1 MRAVEDAIRAEIWP
15 AQRLAEFGALFGSE
29 HQTAAAAPT
38 HDLRRRAIENQAALE
53 SAYRALATAVQRDR
67 AVTHAAKWL
76 LDNFHVVAEHFAE
89 LTAMLSRA
97 SYRRLP
103 AVATGRFKGHVRVYA
118 IAYEYVAHT
127 DSRFERESLRQ
138 FVEAFQQ
145 STQLT
150 MREVWALPVL
160 LRAVLLENLRRIA
173 TRTAA
178 SLAARERAD
187 QCVDELVK
195 GRPQRGEREALPEP
209 PPLPERDPYVV
220 QLVQRLQDQLPESAT
235 ILRELQDQLARHA
248 TSVEETVRSEH
259 ARRAASNVTVRNIIT
274 SLREVSSLD
283 WRDFFESVSAVDATL
298 DSHPSY
304 RAIDFNTRDRYRHAI
319 EELARGSG
327 RTEVEVA
334 ELVLQLAETARDGGA
349 APADPRTADVGY
361 FLIDDGRR
369 ALETTVSFAARPSQ
383 RLRRAI
389 LAHPFA
395 VYGVGIAA
403 LTLALLALAFRW
415 GLSGDTAMLA
425 GLLLG
430 VCSLFP
436 LSETAIAIVNRVLV
450 SIFPPVYLPRLVW
463 REGIPDEHR
472 TLVVLPVLIGS
483 EAEVRR
489 HIWQLET
496 HANANPASNVGFAL
510 LSDWPDSSVEIDD
523 EDRELLQLAHRL
535 VDDLN
540 QRYAARSATGPLF
553 HLFHR
558 RRQWNDVE
566 RCWMGWERKRGK
578 LVELNRLLR
587 GETGTSF
594 IPAGG
599 DLAWETPVVAPQGV
613 RYVLTVDADTR
624 LPMGIVN
631 RLVGTAAHPLN
642 RPVYGGDGR
651 VVVRGYGIMQPRV
664 TPLLPE
670 RAEDSLYQEIDARG
684 SGLDPYAGAVSNV
697 YQDVF
702 GQAIFTGKGL
712 YDVDAVERVLR
723 DRIPDNTL
731 LSHDLFEGTFA
742 RTALVTDAEVFED
755 FPSHSE
761 VAAARQHRWTR
772 GDWQLLPWL
781 LHGDG
786 PDAIPTLGRWQMID
800 NLRRSLV
807 APFAWLALVTSWCL
821 SGANPLVWLI
831 VALAP
836 AIDRCLMELYGLCRN
851 RLRGAPVFEQLGGFL
866 TESVA
871 DFWRLFVTVALMA
884 QHSWLMIDAVARAL
898 YRRYVSGRKLLE
910 WTTAEHARERARYEL
925 RAFVWPLKSSTI
937 IVVTSAAIVLA
948 AHPAGFS
955 RAWPLLLLWW
965 SAPLL
970 ARALSTPST
979 ERRPRDELSDVE
991 RSELLRIARRVWSFF
1006 ETFVTAADNH
1016 LPPDNFQEH
1025 PGPVVA
1031 HRTSPTNIGVY
1042 LLSIQTARDLGWL
1055 GLFDMLDRVEN
1066 TLATVQR
1073 LERYRGHLYNWYDT
1087 ETLRPLPPRY
1097 ISTVDSGNLAGH
1109 LLALKQALLEETRR
1123 PALARDPREGVHPGA
1138 VQIARQFET
1147 LERAVGKAGPE
1158 FEPLRFAIDQ
1168 IQHELTRPTR
1178 SGLHAHQALQRAETC
1193 TQRLMTYLG
1202 GLSTGIDTSELK
1214 YAIERFVRDVRSLL
1228 RDAETLLPDELAA
1241 PPPHHANMPVE
1252 PSRWTVAQAWSVAE
1266 LAGDDPIVDVDVEPA
1281 ADLVEP
1287 AADLVEPAADL
1298 AAQAALAPIAKALHG
1313 RLARAAELCEALVA
1327 RMEFGFLF
1335 DTTRRLF
1342 SIGYRV
1348 EDSQLDPSYYD
1359 LLASEARLASLLAV
1373 AKGDVPVSHWFNLG
1387 RRLGGTACGPVLLS
1401 WSGSMFEYL
1410 MPSLVMRDPSGS
1422 LLDQTAHRAVLRQIG
1437 YGRERRVPWGISES
1451 AYNLSDRSLT
1461 YQYGAFGVPGL
1472 GLKRGLG
1479 ADLVV
1484 APYATALALP
1494 YARRAA
1500 VRNLRRLAEL
1510 GANGRYGYYE
1520 ALDFTRERLPD
1531 SQHYAVVRAYMAH
1544 HQGMSLAAIGN
1555 VLTDGALCE
1564 RFHFEPRIRAA
1575 ELVLQERCVQYL
1587 AARHSEQ
1594 EHSPH
1599 ADIDGPSV
1607 DVERILGRAAAG
1619 LPAIQLLSNRRY
1631 AVMLTSSGGGYS
1643 VCDRQAV
1650 TRYRADLTTDSSG
1663 SWLFVRDAASGETWS
1678 ATLQPLA
1685 TEPDFYEAR
1694 FRDELATFVRRD
1706 GDVMTTTEVVV
1717 SPEDD
1722 AEIRRITLYNE
1733 GSDERTLDV
1742 VSYAEVVL
1750 GSAAADQMHPAFSNL
1765 FVETEA
1771 LAGGTV
1777 LLATRR
1783 PRVDTDVRL
1792 WAAHVVQASSPLAG
1806 PVRYETDRARFIGRG
1821 RTLRNAAGLEAGT
1834 LSNSAGSTLDPIFSL
1849 RCRVLLA
1856 PGERVQLAF
1865 TTLVT
1870 ASREAAVA
1878 LAEKYRDPGAFERQ
1892 STSAWTFAR
1901 AEQHYLRIDLAEARA
1916 FQALAGHVVFAN
1928 DHLRTNRELIAE
1940 NALGAAALWRF
1951 GISGD
1956 LPIVL
1961 VSLSSVDEVE
1971 FAAQVLRAQAYWRVK
1986 RLDADIVILNE
1997 QAHSYAQTLQSA
2009 LEAVAQSNAAIW
2021 TLEAAAGGAHVLR
2034 ADLMSPEEC
2043 RLLYA
2048 AARVVLRPGRGSL
2061 SEQLYVP
2068 ETQVPPRPRRGV
2080 ARAADPTQQI
2090 ATPAL
2095 ELGNGYGG
2103 FAAHGREYVVSL
2115 EPGVETPAPWVN
2127 VIANPGFGTVVSAS
2141 GAAFSWAQNSRENQ
2155 LTAWSNDP
2163 VIDPSPEVLY
2173 LRDQQ
2178 TGDVWT
2184 PTAHPIRLPDRR
2196 YVAAHGQGY
2205 SRFELAANGV
2215 RSELLVFVSPDAPV
2229 KTCVLT
2235 LENLSRDARRLAVTA
2250 YVEWCLGSSR
2260 SRNAPFVITQ
2270 IDATT
2275 RAMLVRNAWNS
2286 DFGGRV
2292 AFVDMHGHQASWTG
2306 DRREFLGRLGDTSRP
2321 LALERRDGLSGR
2333 VGAVLDPCS
2342 ALQTLV
2348 ELPPGARKQV
2358 VVTLG
2363 QAANQAE
2370 VIALIRRSRQTDI
2383 ASAFMAIEEHW
2394 QRRLGAIVVE
2404 TPDRSIDLLMN
2415 RWLLYQTLSCRVW
2428 ARAGFYQA
2436 GGAYGFRDQLQDGM
2450 ALMHAARDDVRAHL
2464 LRAAARQFKAG
2475 DVQHWWHPPTGRGV
2489 RTHFADDR
2497 FWLPLA
2503 VEHYVDATGDF
2514 AVLDEPVSFLSG
2526 PSVPPDRED
2535 AHFEPEQAGPDL
2547 SLYEHCALAI
2557 DSGAATGVHGLPLMG
2572 GGDWNDG
2579 MNLVG
2584 RGGRGESVWLAWFQV
2599 AVLRRFLVIAR
2610 QRHDSARAARWAARI
2625 EELAAHVEA
2634 QAWDGLWYRRAYFDD
2649 GTPLGSTSGTQCRID
2664 SIAQSWAVIS
2674 AAGDRQRTQTA
2685 IDAAL
2690 EHLYLPE
2697 PRLMTLLAPAF
2708 DSPTPSPGYIAGYP
2722 PGVREN
2728 GGQYSHGAVWSL
2740 IALAE
2745 LKRAE
2750 DMTKVLEALNP
2761 VLRAR
2766 SANTADLYRLEP
2778 YVMPGDVY
2786 SRPPHVGRGGW
2797 SWYTGAAAW
2806 YYRAILEWVLG
2817 VRIRAATIELR
2828 PCLPPRWSRCAI
2840 RYRTTDCDY
2849 RVVIEK
2855 RGDDGRVS
2863 VMLDGEPQPGA
2874 QLPLLRDGNP
2884 HEVLVQLH

>member
-29 HQTAAAAPT
+29 HQTAAATPT
-38 HDLRRRAIENQAALE
+38 YDLRKRALE
-53 SAYRALATAVQRDR
+53 NHVALATAYRALATAVQRDR

-89 LTAMLSRA
+89 LTAMLSKA

-145 STQLT
+145 STKLT

-178 SLAARERAD
+178 ALAARERAD

-195 GRPQRGEREALPEP
+195 GRPPRGEREALPEP
-209 PPLPERDPYVV
+209 PPAPERDPYVL
-220 QLVQRLQDQLPESAT
+220 QLVHRLQDQLPESAT
-235 ILRELQDQLARHA
+235 ILRELQDQLALDA
-248 TSVEETVRSEH
+248 TSVDEIVRREH
-259 ARRAASNVTVRNIIT
+259 TRRAASNVTVRNIIT
-274 SLREVSSLD
+274 SLRELRSLD
-283 WRDFFESVSAVDATL
+283 WREFFESVSAVDATL
-298 DSHPSY
+298 DAHPSY

-319 EELARGSG
+319 EELAEGSD
-327 RTEVEVA
+327 RSEVEVA
-334 ELVLQLAETARDGGA
+334 ELVQQLALGASDGGA
-349 APADPRTADVGY
+349 AAADPRTADVGY

-369 ALETTVSFAARPSQ
+369 TLEATLGYAPPAWQ
-383 RLRRAI
+383 RLRRGI

-395 VYGVGIAA
+395 VYAGGITAFT
-403 LTLALLALAFRW
+403 LTLLVIAFEW
-415 GLSGDTAMLA
+415 GLTGDTPRLA
-425 GLLLG
+425 AVLLG
-430 VCSLFP
+430 ICSLFP
-436 LSETAIAIVNRVLV
+436 LSETAIALVNRVLV
-450 SIFPPVYLPRLVW
+450 AIFPPVYLPRLVW
-463 REGIPDEHR
+463 REGLPDEHR

-483 EAEVRR
+483 EAQVRR

-496 HANANPASNVGFAL
+496 HANANPAGNISFAL
-510 LSDWPDSSVEIDD
+510 LSDWPDSSAEIDD
-523 EDRELLQLAHRL
+523 EDRELLRLAVQLVA
-535 VDDLN
+535 DLN
-540 QRYAARSATGPLF
+540 RRYAARATHGPLF

-558 RRQWNDVE
+558 RRQWNEAE

-587 GETGTSF
+587 GEPGTSF
-594 IPAGG
+594 ITASG
-599 DLAWETPVVAPQGV
+599 DPTQANAIAAPQGV

-624 LPMGIVN
+624 LPMNIVN

-642 RPVYGGDGR
+642 RPRYDTDGR
-651 VVVRGYGIMQPRV
+651 IVVKGYGIMQPRV

-712 YDVDAVERVLR
+712 YDVDAFEQALR
-723 DRIPDNTL
+723 GRIPDNTM

-781 LHGDG
+781 LQGQG
-786 PDAIPTLGRWQMID
+786 PAAIPALGRWQMVD

-821 SGANPLVWLI
+821 SGANPLVWLV
-831 VALAP
+831 VAFAP
-836 AIDRCLMELYGLCRN
+836 AIDRYLMELYGLCRN
-851 RLRGAPVFEQLGGFL
+851 RQRGAPVLEQIAGFL
-866 TESVA
+866 AESVR
-871 DFWRLFVTVALMA
+871 DFWRLFVSVALMA
-884 QHSWLMIDAVARAL
+884 QHSWLMIDAVGRAL
-898 YRRYVSGRKLLE
+898 YRRYVSGRRLLE
-910 WTTAEHARERARYEL
+910 WTTAEHARESARYEL

-937 IVVTSAAIVLA
+937 IVVTSAAIVLSVN
-948 AHPAGFS
+948 PANFS

-979 ERRPRDELSDVE
+979 ERRPRDDLSYVE
-991 RSELLRIARRVWSFF
+991 RFELLRIARRIWSFF
-1006 ETFVTAADNH
+1006 ETFVTASENH
-1016 LPPDNFQEH
+1016 LPPDNFQED

-1055 GLFDMLDRVEN
+1055 GLYDMLDRVES
-1066 TLATVQR
+1066 TLATLGR
-1073 LERYRGHLYNWYDT
+1073 LERHRGHLYNWYDT
-1087 ETLRPLPPRY
+1087 ETLKPLPPRY
-1097 ISTVDSGNLAGH
+1097 VSTVDSGNLAGH
-1109 LLALKQALLEETRR
+1109 LLALKQALLEETRQ
-1123 PALARDPREGVHPGA
+1123 PALRRDPREGVHPAA
-1138 VQIARQFET
+1138 VQIARQFEA
-1147 LERAVGKAGPE
+1147 LERTVGRPGPE
-1158 FEPLRFAIDQ
+1158 FEALRFAIDQ

-1178 SGLHAHQALQRAETC
+1178 DGFDAHQALQRAATC
-1193 TQRLMTYLG
+1193 AQRLTSHLA
-1202 GLSTGIDTSELK
+1202 GLAGAADTKDLEHV
-1214 YAIERFVRDVRSLL
+1214 IERFARDVRSLS
-1228 RDAETLLPDELAA
+1228 RDAETLLPSA
-1241 PPPHHANMPVE
+1241 PVTPSLRGDNGRVE
-1252 PSRWTVAQAWSVAE
+1252 PSSWTFAQAWSVAE
-1266 LAGDDPIVDVDVEPA
+1266 LAGDDPIADRGMDPA
-1281 ADLVEP
+1281 D
-1287 AADLVEPAADL
+1287 DL
-1298 AAQAALAPIAKALHG
+1298 AARHALAPIATELHG
-1313 RLARAAELCEALVA
+1313 RLTRAADLCETLVGQ
-1327 RMEFGFLF
+1327 MEFGFLF

-1387 RRLGGTACGPVLLS
+1387 RRLGGTSCGPVLLS

-1451 AYNLSDRSLT
+1451 AFNLTDRSLT

-1479 ADLVV
+1479 ADLVI

-1500 VRNLRRLAEL
+1500 LKNLRRLAEL
-1510 GANGRYGYYE
+1510 GASGRYGYYE
-1520 ALDFTRERLPD
+1520 ALDFTRGRLPE
-1531 SQHYAVVRAYMAH
+1531 SRPFAVVRAYMAH

-1555 VLTDGALCE
+1555 VLTEGALCE

-1594 EHSPH
+1594 EYSPH
-1599 ADIDGPSV
+1599 ADTDGPTL
-1607 DVERILGRAAAG
+1607 DVERVLGPAAAG

-1631 AVMLTSSGGGYS
+1631 AVMLTAAGGGYS

-1650 TRYRADLTTDSSG
+1650 TRFRADLTTDSSG

-1678 ATLQPLA
+1678 STLQPLGV
-1685 TEPDFYEAR
+1685 EPDFYEAR
-1694 FRDELATFVRRD
+1694 FRDELATFMRRD
-1706 GDVMTTTEVVV
+1706 GDLTTTMDVVV

-1733 GSDERTLDV
+1733 GSETRTLDV
-1742 VSYAEVVL
+1742 LSYSEIVL
-1750 GSAAADQMHPAFSNL
+1750 GSAAADQMHPAFANL
-1765 FVETEA
+1765 FIEMEA
-1771 LAGGTV
+1771 LAGGAV

-1783 PRVDTDVRL
+1783 PRVDSDERL
-1792 WAAHVVQASSPLAG
+1792 WAAHVVQSISGFAS
-1806 PVRYETDRARFIGRG
+1806 PVGYETDRARFIGRG
-1821 RTLRNAAGLEAGT
+1821 RNLRDAAALETGALRGT
-1834 LSNSAGSTLDPIFSL
+1834 VGSTLDPIFSL
-1849 RCRVLLA
+1849 QCRVRLA
-1856 PGERVQLAF
+1856 PGERAQLAF
-1865 TTLVT
+1865 TTLVA

-1901 AEQHYLRIDLAEARA
+1901 AEQHYLRVDLTEARA

-1940 NALGAAALWRF
+1940 NVLGAAALWRF

-1961 VSLSSVDEVE
+1961 VSLGSVDEVE

-1986 RLDADIVILNE
+1986 RLDADVVILNE

-2009 LEAVAQSNAAIW
+2009 LEAVAQSSAAIW
-2021 TLEAAAGGAHVLR
+2021 TSEMASGGAHVLR
-2034 ADLMSPEEC
+2034 AELMSPEER

-2061 SEQLYVP
+2061 SEQLSVP
-2068 ETQVPPRPRRGV
+2068 ETQAFPRPRRRA
-2080 ARAADPTQQI
+2080 ARAPDPTPQV
-2090 ATPAL
+2090 AMPAL

-2103 FAAHGREYVVSL
+2103 FAADGREYVVSL
-2115 EPGVETPAPWVN
+2115 EPGLETPAPWVN
-2127 VIANPGFGTVVSAS
+2127 VIANAQFGTVVSAS
-2141 GAAFSWAQNSRENQ
+2141 GAAFSWAENSRENQ

-2163 VIDPSPEVLY
+2163 VSDPSPEVIY
-2173 LRDQQ
+2173 LRDQES
-2178 TGDVWT
+2178 GEIWT

-2196 YVAAHGQGY
+2196 YLATHGQGY
-2205 SRFELAANGV
+2205 SRFELAANGI
-2215 RSELLVFVSPDAPV
+2215 RSELTVLVSPDAPL

-2235 LENLSRDARRLAVTA
+2235 LENLSRHARKLAVTA
-2250 YVEWCLGSSR
+2250 YVEWCLGAAR

-2275 RAMLVRNAWNS
+2275 RAMVVRNAWNS
-2286 DFGGRV
+2286 DFGNRV
-2292 AFVDMHGHQASWTG
+2292 AIIDMHGHQVTWTG

-2321 LALERRDGLSGR
+2321 AALERRDGLSGR
-2333 VGAVLDPCS
+2333 VGAGLDPCS
-2342 ALQTLV
+2342 ALQTIV

-2370 VIALIRRSRQTDI
+2370 IIAMIRRSRQTETGAAL
-2383 ASAFMAIEEHW
+2383 ASIEEHW
-2394 QRRLGAIVVE
+2394 QRRLGAIAIE
-2404 TPDRSIDLLMN
+2404 TPDRSIDVLVN

-2450 ALMHAARDDVRAHL
+2450 ALALVAPDDVRAHL
-2464 LRAAARQFKAG
+2464 LRAASRQFKAG

-2489 RTHFADDR
+2489 RTHFSDDR
-2497 FWLPLA
+2497 FWLPFA
-2503 VEHYVDATGDF
+2503 VEHYVDSTGDQG
-2514 AVLDEPVSFLSG
+2514 VLDERIPFLSG
-2526 PSVPPDRED
+2526 PAVPADRED
-2535 AHFEPEQAGPDL
+2535 AHFEPEQSGPDL

-2557 DSGAATGVHGLPLMG
+2557 DSGAETGAHGLPLMG

-2584 RGGRGESVWLAWFQV
+2584 RGGRGESVWLAWFQI
-2599 AVLRRFLVIAR
+2599 AVLRRFSAIAR
-2610 QRHDSARAARWAARI
+2610 QRNDNARAERWSTRLARLAEHI
-2625 EELAAHVEA
+2625 ES

-2649 GTPLGSTSGTQCRID
+2649 GTPLGSASGTQCRID
-2664 SIAQSWAVIS
+2664 AIAQSWAVIS
-2674 AAGDRQRTQTA
+2674 AAGDRQRVQTA
-2685 IDAAL
+2685 LDSAV

-2708 DSPTPSPGYIAGYP
+2708 DAPTPSPGYIAGYP

-2728 GGQYSHGAVWSL
+2728 GGQYSHAAAWSL

-2745 LKRAE
+2745 LERAHE
-2750 DMTKVLEALNP
+2750 MTAVLDALNP
-2761 VLRAR
+2761 ILRTSSQA
-2766 SANTADLYRLEP
+2766 AADLYRLEP
-2778 YVMPGDVY
+2778 YVMPGDIY
-2786 SRPPHVGRGGW
+2786 SHSPHMGRGGW
-2797 SWYTGAAAW
+2797 SWYTGAAGW
-2806 YYRAILEWVLG
+2806 YYRAIVEWVLG
-2817 VRIRAATIELR
+2817 VRIRASTLELR
-2828 PCLPPRWSRCAI
+2828 PCLPPLWSRCAI
-2840 RYRTTDCDY
+2840 HYRTTDCDY
-2849 RVVIEK
+2849 RIVVE
-2855 RGDDGRVS
+2855 RRAQEGGDSAPRSGVGRVS
-2863 VMLDGEPQPGA
+2863 VTLDGEPQPGPRL
-2874 QLPLLRDGNP
+2874 QLLRDGIR
-2884 HEVLVQLH
+2884 HEVLVRLP

>member
-1 MRAVEDAIRAEIWP
+1 MRAVEDAIRAEIWS
-15 AQRLAEFGALFGSE
+15 AHRLAEFGALFGAEYPS
-29 HQTAAAAPT
+29 AVVAPT
-38 HDLRRRAIENQAALE
+38 YDLRKRSIENQAALE
-53 SAYRALATAVQRDR
+53 NAYRALATAVQRDR
-67 AVTHAAKWL
+67 AITHAAKWL
-76 LDNFHVVAEHFAE
+76 LDNFHIVAEHFAE
-89 LTAMLSRA
+89 LAAMLSKA

-103 AVATGRFKGHVRVYA
+103 AVATGRFKGHCRVYA

-138 FVEAFQQ
+138 FVDAFQQ
-145 STQLT
+145 STKLT
-150 MREVWALPVL
+150 MREVWALPVM

-187 QCVDELVK
+187 QCVDALVK
-195 GRPQRGEREALPEP
+195 GRPPRGEREALPEP
-209 PPLPERDPYVV
+209 PPMPERDPYVL

-235 ILRELQDQLARHA
+235 ILRELQDQLARQA
-248 TSVEETVRSEH
+248 TSVEEIVRSEH
-259 ARRAASNVTVRNIIT
+259 TRRASSNVTVRNIIT
-274 SLREVSSLD
+274 SLREVASLD
-283 WRDFFESVSAVDATL
+283 WRDFFESISAVDATL
-298 DSHPSY
+298 DADASY
-304 RAIDFNTRDRYRHAI
+304 RTIDFNTRDRCRHAI
-319 EELARGSG
+319 EELAQGSG
-327 RTEVEVA
+327 RSEVEVA
-334 ELVLQLAETARDGGA
+334 SLVLELVQRAH
-349 APADPRTADVGY
+349 ADPVADVRTADVGY

-369 ALETTVSFAARPSQ
+369 ELEAAVSFAPAPPQ

-395 VYGVGIAA
+395 VYLGSIGA
-403 LTLALLALAFRW
+403 LTFALLVLAYDW
-415 GLSGDTAMLA
+415 GLAGDTWMPA

-430 VCSLFP
+430 LCSVFA
-436 LSETAIAIVNRVLV
+436 LSETAIAIVNRALV
-450 SIFPPVYLPRLVW
+450 GIFPPLYLPRLVW
-463 REGIPDEHR
+463 REGIPEEHR

-483 EAEVRR
+483 EAQVRR
-489 HIWQLET
+489 HVWQLET
-496 HANANPASNVGFAL
+496 HANANPTGNIGFAL
-510 LSDWPDSSVEIDD
+510 LSDWPDASVEVDD
-523 EDRELLQLAHRL
+523 QDRELLRLAGQLI
-535 VDDLN
+535 DELN
-540 QRYAARSATGPLF
+540 QRYAARSSQGPLF

-558 RRQWNDVE
+558 RRQWNAAE

-587 GETGTSF
+587 GEPGTSF
-594 IPAGG
+594 IAADAGPAP
-599 DLAWETPVVAPQGV
+599 DTAVAAPQGV

-642 RPVYGGDGR
+642 RPRFGADGR
-651 VVVRGYGIMQPRV
+651 IVVKGYGIMQPRV

-712 YDVDAVERVLR
+712 YDVDAVRRVLR
-723 DRIPDNTL
+723 DRIPDNTM

-781 LHGDG
+781 THGDG
-786 PDAIPTLGRWQMID
+786 PEAIPPLGRWQMID

-807 APFAWLALVTSWCL
+807 APFAWLTLVTSWCL
-821 SGANPLVWLI
+821 AGAAPLVWLV

-836 AIDRCLMELYGLCRN
+836 AIDRCVMELYGLCRN
-851 RLRGAPVFEQLGGFL
+851 RQKGAPLLEQVGGFL
-866 TESVA
+866 TESVTA
-871 DFWRLFVTVALMA
+871 FWRLFVTVALMA
-884 QHSWLMIDAVARAL
+884 QHSWLMIDAIGRAL
-898 YRRYVSGRKLLE
+898 YRRYVSGHKLLE
-910 WTTAEHARERARYEL
+910 WTTAEHARESARYEL

-937 IVVTSAAIVLA
+937 IVVVSAAIVLSV
-948 AHPAGFS
+948 HPDGFS

-965 SAPLL
+965 LAPLL

-979 ERRPRDELSDVE
+979 ERRPRDELSQVE
-991 RSELLRIARRVWSFF
+991 RLELLRLARRIWSFF
-1006 ETFVTAADNH
+1006 EAFVTPAEHH
-1016 LPPDNFQEH
+1016 LPPDNFQEE

-1055 GLFDMLDRVEN
+1055 GLHDMLDRVEH
-1066 TLATVQR
+1066 TLATLTR
-1073 LERYRGHLYNWYDT
+1073 LERHRGHLYNWYDT
-1087 ETLRPLPPRY
+1087 GTLRPLPPRY
-1097 ISTVDSGNLAGH
+1097 VSTVDSGNLAGH
-1109 LLALKQALLEETRR
+1109 LLALKQALLEQMRR
-1123 PALARDPREGVHPGA
+1123 PSLERDPREGVHPAA

-1147 LERAVGKAGPE
+1147 LEQAVGKPLPQL
-1158 FEPLRFAIDQ
+1158 EPLHFAIDQ

-1178 SGLHAHQALQRAETC
+1178 SGFDAYQALHRAESAA
-1193 TQRLMTYLG
+1193 QRLLTHLG
-1202 GLSTGIDTSELK
+1202 SLTTPHDTAELRT
-1214 YAIERFVRDVRSLL
+1214 AIERFARDVRSLS
-1228 RDAETLLPDELAA
+1228 RDAESLLPGASAA
-1241 PPPHHANMPVE
+1241 TPRSGNGSGSGNVSANVE
-1252 PSRWTVAQAWSVAE
+1252 PAEWTVAQAWTLAE
-1266 LAGDDPIVDVDVEPA
+1266 LAGEDRIVA
-1281 ADLVEP
+1281 A
-1287 AADLVEPAADL
+1287 AVEPAADL
-1298 AAQAALAPIAKALHG
+1298 AAQAALAPVAKQLHS
-1313 RLARAAELCEALVA
+1313 RLTRAAERCEELVA
-1327 RMEFGFLF
+1327 EMEFGFLF

-1359 LLASEARLASLLAV
+1359 LLASEARLTSLLSV

-1410 MPSLVMRDPSGS
+1410 MPSLVIRDPSGS
-1422 LLDQTAHRAVLRQIG
+1422 LLDQTAHRAVLRQIS

-1451 AYNLSDRSLT
+1451 AYNLTDRSLT

-1494 YARRAA
+1494 YARHAA
-1500 VRNLRRLAEL
+1500 LRNLRRLTAL
-1510 GANGRYGYYE
+1510 GASGRYGYYE
-1520 ALDFTRERLPD
+1520 SLDFTRGRLPE
-1531 SQHYAVVRAYMAH
+1531 SQQYAVVRAYMAH

-1555 VLTDGALCE
+1555 LLTGGALCE

-1594 EHSPH
+1594 EYSPH

-1607 DVERILGRAAAG
+1607 DVERVLGSAAAG
-1619 LPAIQLLSNRRY
+1619 APAVQLLSNRRY
-1631 AVMLTSSGGGYS
+1631 AVMLTAAGGGYS

-1650 TRYRADLTTDSSG
+1650 TRFRADATTDSSG
-1663 SWLFVRDAASGETWS
+1663 AWFFVRDVTSGETWS
-1678 ATLQPLA
+1678 ATLQPLGD
-1685 TEPDFYEAR
+1685 EPDFYEAR
-1694 FRDELATFVRRD
+1694 FRDELASFVRRD
-1706 GDVMTTTEVVV
+1706 GDVTTTTEVVV

-1733 GSDERTLDV
+1733 GHESRTLDV
-1742 VSYAEVVL
+1742 LSYAEIVL
-1750 GSAAADQMHPAFSNL
+1750 GSAAADQMHPAFANL
-1765 FVETEA
+1765 FVETES
-1771 LAGGTV
+1771 LADGAV

-1783 PRVDTDVRL
+1783 PRVDSDVQL
-1792 WAAHVVQASSPLAG
+1792 WAAHLVHSGAPLVTAI
-1806 PVRYETDRARFIGRG
+1806 RYETDRARFIGRG
-1821 RTLRNAAGLEAGT
+1821 RSLRNAVALDGGALR
-1834 LSNSAGSTLDPIFSL
+1834 SSAGSTLDPIFSL
-1849 RCRVLLA
+1849 QCRVELA

-1870 ASREAAVA
+1870 ASREAAIA
-1878 LAEKYRDPGAFERQ
+1878 LAEKYRDPGAFERE

-1901 AEQHYLRIDLAEARA
+1901 AEQHYLRVDLAEARA
-1916 FQALAGHVVFAN
+1916 FQALAGHVVFSN
-1928 DHLRTNRELIAE
+1928 DHLRTTRELIAE
-1940 NALGAAALWRF
+1940 NTLGTTALWRF

-1961 VSLSSVDEVE
+1961 VSLSSIDEVE
-1971 FAAQVLRAQAYWRVK
+1971 FAAQVLRAQTYWRVK
-1986 RLDADIVILNE
+1986 RLDADVVILNE

-2009 LEAVAQSNAAIW
+2009 LEAVAQSNAALW
-2021 TLEAAAGGAHVLR
+2021 TVEAAAGGAHVLR
-2034 ADLMSPEEC
+2034 ADLMSPEER

-2068 ETQVPPRPRRGV
+2068 ETQVPPQPRRG
-2080 ARAADPTQQI
+2080 AASAADPTQQI
-2090 ATPAL
+2090 AAPPL

-2103 FAAHGREYVVSL
+2103 FATDGREYVVAL
-2115 EPGVETPAPWVN
+2115 EPGIETPAPWVN
-2127 VIANPGFGTVVSAS
+2127 VIANPGFGTVISAS
-2141 GAAFSWAQNSRENQ
+2141 GAAFSWAENSRENQ

-2163 VIDPSPEVLY
+2163 VSDPSPEVLY
-2173 LRDQQ
+2173 LRDQE
-2178 TGDVWT
+2178 TGATWT

-2215 RSELLVFVSPDAPV
+2215 RSELTVLVAPDAPI

-2235 LENLSRDARRLAVTA
+2235 LENLSRHARKLAVTA

-2292 AFVDMHGHQASWTG
+2292 AFVDMCGHQTSWTG
-2306 DRREFLGRLGDTSRP
+2306 DRREFLGRLGDTSQP
-2321 LALERRDGLSGR
+2321 LALARRDGLSGR
-2333 VGAVLDPCS
+2333 VGAGLDPCS

-2348 ELPPGARKQV
+2348 ELPAGARKQV

-2363 QAANQAE
+2363 QAANQSE
-2370 VIALIRRSRQTDI
+2370 VIGLIRRGRQIDT
-2383 ASAFMAIEEHW
+2383 ASALRAVEEHW
-2394 QRRLGAIVVE
+2394 QDRLGAIVVE

-2415 RWLLYQTLSCRVW
+2415 RWLLYQTLSCRLW

-2450 ALMHAARDDVRAHL
+2450 ALMQAARDDVRAHL

-2503 VEHYVDATGDF
+2503 VEHYVDSTGDR

-2526 PSVPPDRED
+2526 PAVPPDHED
-2535 AHFEPEQAGPDL
+2535 AHFQPEQAGPDL

-2557 DSGAATGVHGLPLMG
+2557 DSGAATGVHGLPLML

-2584 RGGRGESVWLAWFQV
+2584 RGGRGESVWLAWFQI
-2599 AVLRRFLVIAR
+2599 AVLRRFAAIAR
-2610 QRHDSARAARWAARI
+2610 SRNDTARAVRWAARI
-2625 EELAAHVEA
+2625 EDLTAHVEA
-2634 QAWDGLWYRRAYFDD
+2634 QGWDGLWYRRAYFDD
-2649 GTPLGSTSGTQCRID
+2649 GTPLGAASGTQCRID
-2664 SIAQSWAVIS
+2664 SIAQSWAAIS
-2674 AAGDRQRTQTA
+2674 AAGDRQRTETA
-2685 IDAAL
+2685 MDSAL

-2708 DSPTPSPGYIAGYP
+2708 DSPAMSPGYIAGYP

-2728 GGQYSHGAVWSL
+2728 GGQYSHAAVWSL

-2745 LKRAE
+2745 LGRAK
-2750 DMTKVLEALNP
+2750 DVSTVLDALNP
-2761 VLRAR
+2761 VLRTG
-2766 SANTADLYRLEP
+2766 SATAAGLYRLEP
-2778 YVMPGDVY
+2778 YVMPGDIY
-2786 SRPPHVGRGGW
+2786 SLAPHVGRGGW
-2797 SWYTGAAAW
+2797 SWYTGAAGW

-2817 VRIRAATIELR
+2817 VRIRATTIELR
-2828 PCLPPRWSRCAI
+2828 PCLPPQWSSCAV

-2849 RVVIEK
+2849 RIVVER
-2855 RGDDGRVS
+2855 RGEGGRVS
-2863 VMLDGEPQPGA
+2863 VRLDGELQ
-2874 QLPLLRDGNP
+2874 QETRLPLLRDGTP
-2884 HEVLVQLH
+2884 HEVLVQVQ